1 MNKRILFTFLV
12 VLLVGLGLWA
22 LFRKKPESST
32 PSTSVETQNQPTEQP
47 PPQARPGSP
56 NNTPSPVTTAPRRSQ
71 ARTAGNTVVE
81 GVPVSEEVL
90 RYIENVK
97 ADPDYD
103 WKQPINFYGRV
114 VDENNQPVA
123 GATAGFE
130 WTDLSQKGTSKATAI
145 SDETGFFSLTDRQG
159 KRLVV
164 DVAKDGYYSGGNSR
178 NAAFE
183 YANPGDGLFTPDSAN
198 PVVFHLRKKGEAA
211 QLIHGLKLFGSR
223 VDGTLSYVDLTTAK
237 NGRTP
242 PGDLTVQCTRSE
254 RNADKKFDW
263 TFTLGV
269 PGGGLIKSTDE
280 FMFLA
285 PDSGYQPT
293 FQISHRINDPD
304 WTGQEKHKFFIKS
317 QDGRHYARIEI
328 TIMPDYNQNAAYDVE
343 WFLNPNGSPNLESA
357 PDKTTNVQ

>member
-1 MNKRILFTFLV
+1 MNKRIFLAFIV

-22 LFRKKPESST
+22 LLRKKPESPT
-32 PSTSVETQNQPTEQP
+32 PAMSVEAQNQPTEQQ
-47 PPQARPGSP
+47 QAKPGSP
-56 NNTPSPVTTAPRRSQ
+56 RTSTPVTTAPVRS
-71 ARTAGNTVVE
+71 RSSTTGGTVVE
-81 GVPVSEEVL
+81 GVPVSADVL
-90 RYIENVK
+90 RYVQNVQ
-97 ADPDYD
+97 ADPQYD
-103 WKQPINFYGRV
+103 WKQPINFYGSV
-114 VDENNQPVA
+114 LDENNQPVS
-123 GATAGFE
+123 GATASFE

-145 SDETGFFSLTDRQG
+145 SDANGFFSVTDQQG
-159 KRLVV
+159 KRLFV
-164 DVAKDGYYSGGNSR
+164 DVAKDGYYSSGNAR
-178 NAAFE
+178 GAAFE
-183 YANPGDGLFTPDSAN
+183 YANPGDGLFTPDAAN

-211 QLIHGLKLFGSR
+211 QLIHGLKLFGTR
-223 VDGTLSYVDLTTAK
+223 IDGSLSYVDLTTAK

-269 PGGGLIKSTDE
+269 PGGGVIQSTDE

-285 PDSGYQPT
+285 PDGGYQPT

-304 WTGQEKHKFFIKS
+304 WTGQEKRKFFIKS
-317 QDGRHYARIEI
+317 RNGQHYARIEI
-328 TIMPDYNQNAAYDVE
+328 KIMPDYNQNAAYDVE